1 VSEVAEQLVRGRVA
15 LGVAQSWKARRMPG
29 NRAWCGAR
37 QRETPTPP
45 LNPHWAPTSSPL
57 LPQRSS
63 ASSTTISTDASS
75 TTSSSSSSSSSTD
88 TSSQRARYRIYTK
101 TGDAGTSS
109 LYNNVRLPKDDG
121 FFEALGDVDE
131 LNGCIGLA
139 REHASAIRGAAAA
152 AAADAA
158 GAGASASP
166 LPPWSPP
173 PPFPSTSLVDQLQ
186 EIQSRLLDV
195 GSAVATPISTSRPEQ
210 VERVAFSPAHT
221 TQLEEWIDEMEECLP
236 PLKNFI
242 LPSGGLAS
250 SQLHVC
256 RSVCRR
262 AERRACALV
271 REGELAAPVAVYLNR
286 LSDYL
291 FVAARYAAMR
301 TGHTEQIYKM
311 SRGLFTTTTTAAATA
326 GKGAGTGKGTEGGT
340 AAVTAEAEA
349 TKTPA

>member
-1 VSEVAEQLVRGRVA
+1 MVR
-15 LGVAQSWKARRMPG
+15 
-29 NRAWCGAR
+29 RATR
-37 QRETPTPP
+37 DSHSPSQP
-45 LNPHWAPTSSPL
+45 LSPRHPLSS
-57 LPQRSS
+57 QRSS

-75 TTSSSSSSSSSTD
+75 TTSSSSSSSSSSTD

-139 REHASAIRGAAAA
+139 REHASTIIGAAAAA

-158 GAGASASP
+158 RAGASASP

-340 AAVTAEAEA
+340 EGEAAAEA